1 MTDTINSVHKNS
13 LIPEVPPKKVE
24 QKPAEEST
32 ESKSTQVR
40 EDTVSISPE
49 AKQALA
55 AESEK

>member
-13 LIPEVPPKKVE
+13 LIPEIPPKKVE

-32 ESKSTQVR
+32 ESKSTQAL

-49 AKQALA
+49 AKKAFA
-55 AESEK
+55 AEAEK